1 MKFNPGEIAP
11 TTGTYMV
18 VDDNG
23 QRQYTVDMNKG
34 ETLPPTQSSR
44 YHYEI

>member
-11 TTGTYMV
+11 TTGTYYV
-18 VDDNG
+18 VDNYG
-23 QRQYTVDMNKG
+23 QRQYTVDLNKG
-34 ETLPPTQSSR
+34 ETLPPTQSSK

>member
-11 TTGTYMV
+11 TTGTYYV
-18 VDDNG
+18 VDSYG
-23 QRQYTVDMNKG
+23 QRQYTVDLNKG
-34 ETLPPTQSSR
+34 ETLPPTQSSK

>member
-11 TTGTYMV
+11 TTGTYNV
-18 VDDNG
+18 VDEHG
-23 QRQYTVDMNKG
+23 QRQYTVDMTKG

>member
-11 TTGTYMV
+11 TTGTYTV
-18 VDDNG
+18 VDEYG
-23 QRQYTVDMNKG
+23 HRQYTVDMNKG